1 MLLERGAPA
10 HSKGSLPDPIQTVA
24 ESGDRRLLQV
34 LLDMTIFAAPP
45 YEVSTYI
52 FLSMYILVIAFLL
65 KIRYC
70 IFHAMA
76 IPLKSSYYS

>member
-1 MLLERGAPA
+1 MEQVEMLLERGAPA

-34 LLDMTIFAAPP
+34 LLDLTIFAATP
-45 YEVSTYI
+45 YEVS
-52 FLSMYILVIAFLL
+52 MYIITCLL
-65 KIRYC
+65 NTAS
-70 IFHAMA
+70 FMA

>member
-34 LLDMTIFAAPP
+34 LLDLTIFAATP
-45 YEVSTYI
+45 YEVS
-52 FLSMYILVIAFLL
+52 MYILLVITFLL
-65 KIRYC
+65 NTAS
-70 IFHAMA
+70 FMA

>member
-34 LLDMTIFAAPP
+34 LLDMTIFAATPLRSFN
-45 YEVSTYI
+45 VYI
-52 FLSMYILVIAFLL
+52 FFNVCTSNRVSSKSKIL
-65 KIRYC
+65 
-70 IFHAMA
+70 H
-76 IPLKSSYYS
+76 YSCHGNTIEIL